1 MNRILQVTSLY
12 LMQNYKK
19 EGKKTCFQHLFV
31 EKLLKNKTK
40 IKDKK

>member
-1 MNRILQVTSLY
+1 
-12 LMQNYKK
+12 MQNYKK

-31 EKLLKNKTK
+31 EKLLNNKTK